1 MRKLGSVPLPALES
15 AQLQIRALQREL
27 AIATARVELESELR
41 EPLYERIAELE
52 ARLEIHHLD
61 ENGNAHIDE
70 QHDGIYCRDET
81 IRMQDERIAE
91 LKARMDA
98 WFARYVIP
106 AKDGLRESDG

>member
-91 LKARMDA
+91 LGRGEYICNKCGIRKDA
-98 WFARYVIP
+98 EFERG
-106 AKDGLRESDG
+106 DF